1 MPSGCS
7 INKSSNSQARRTKNQ
22 TLALDGV
29 GLTLAEG
36 GAGRFSARLETLP
49 AALADS
55 GEWALSAVAEQ
66 PLTVQITDVRVA
78 YETG

>member
-1 MPSGCS
+1 MGWMAGGTHVDVLPRW
-7 INKSSNSQARRTKNQ
+7 IQ
-22 TLALDGV
+22 LALDGV